1 MSFAYDKPFIVR
13 IVEILTTLAGVYFV
27 FLFIANVGEEPLQ
40 AAPFLAIGA
49 SAIAEGFLLQMRKPC
64 AWHINLT
71 VMAVIAVT
79 GLTVYAV
86 EGSQTCLVIAV
97 LMAMTIVS
105 WMMGI
110 TKGDFATQTAE

>member
-1 MSFAYDKPFIVR
+1 M
-13 IVEILTTLAGVYFV
+13 TTFFRV
-27 FLFIANVGEEPLQ
+27 P
-40 AAPFLAIGA
+40 AAAFLAIGA
-49 SAIAEGFLLQMRKPC
+49 SAIADGFLLQTRKPC
-64 AWHINLT
+64 AWHINLA

-110 TKGDFATQTAE
+110 TKGYFVTQTAE

>member
-1 MSFAYDKPFIVR
+1 M
-13 IVEILTTLAGVYFV
+13 TTFFRV
-27 FLFIANVGEEPLQ
+27 P
-40 AAPFLAIGA
+40 AAAFLAIGA
-49 SAIAEGFLLQMRKPC
+49 SAIADGFLLQMRKPC
-64 AWHINLT
+64 AWHINLA

-110 TKGDFATQTAE
+110 TKGVFRDADRRMNGKRPAGRQGLR